1 MSFRTAATS
10 LALALVLA
18 PLLAAPALAADEP
31 AVEPTVETTVET
43 SVEPSAEG
51 AAEPAPAPTTEA
63 VTETAPQPSVE
74 PAAASPAQKPA
85 LAASDPALFAFK
97 AGFDGSYIYSPQLVV
112 SGRADPES
120 GTLTVSAGEQ
130 CFAPV
135 DETTG
140 EFSCSITQGQSRP
153 NLPVT
158 VQALVSEQYVT
169 LGTATVH
176 VLLPP
181 TIDNLEMSGEAPSLY
196 VYERFATITGYGVPA
211 GDGVDTTVRV
221 SVPTAEGTRVCVTE
235 TDDSGAFSCTQTLP
249 IMAGVYVASI
259 TQQPSWAGTRRSLP
273 ANDPLELHVIGPSLE
288 LDGDVANDRYPLA
301 QGQSLTLTGYIN
313 DEAQWQGLTF
323 TANMRIGGAA
333 PVQWQCATID
343 GDTFSCRLPMAPTLG
358 GTYRVEITARS
369 EGSPIAINRAAT
381 VVVTGAVAVAPP
393 VVTPDPV
400 ETPEPLDF
408 TVEIGAGS
416 GALHP
421 GDALTLSSSG
431 LPEGTTVEAE
441 IHSTPI
447 ALGSTVV
454 GADGTFSLPTTIP
467 LAIEPGA
474 HTIVVTIT
482 PPGRAAQVSRSP
494 ITIEAPVISPVDAT
508 TDVTPPPAEL
518 PVAPSL
524 SGARNQPGAANG
536 ISDSIRPFWETLTS
550 PVAIG
555 SAVLAGLVFLVLVAF
570 PAEILTAAIK
580 DRYKF
585 LQRNRTPRAPRWF
598 AAHPIVSGV
607 ALLALATL
615 IAGFADPAFGAD
627 LASLRMLIAC
637 FIAAL
642 IVSYGAYLLTSRI
655 MNRRWALPTSI
666 SLRPYT
672 LIITVIGVI
681 LSRVLDF
688 SPGFLFGLMLG
699 LSFPPETPDVLRS
712 RARLIRTAMILGIA
726 VVAWFAY
733 SFTAA
738 ALATAEPSFGGALL
752 VDTLAALSTEGL
764 TGMLIAML
772 PFLFLDGHDL
782 WKHSKRVWASVYA
795 VVIVVFFLV
804 VAPKPES
811 WGDLGAKYGPWALI
825 LGAFTVVSL
834 GAYVFLRWDTARQRV
849 KEDA

>member
-1 MSFRTAATS
+1 MSFRTVATS
-10 LALALVLA
+10 VALAFFLA
-18 PLLAAPALAADEP
+18 PLIAAPALAADEP
-31 AVEPTVETTVET
+31 A
-43 SVEPSAEG
+43 
-51 AAEPAPAPTTEA
+51 
-63 VTETAPQPSVE
+63 
-74 PAAASPAQKPA
+74 
-85 LAASDPALFAFK
+85 LAASNPALFSFD
-97 AGFDGSYIYSPQLVV
+97 AGFDGSYILDSDLVI
-112 SGRADPES
+112 SGTADPES
-120 GTLTVSAGEQ
+120 GILTVTAGEQ

-140 EFSCSITQGQSRP
+140 RFSCTITTQSRP
-153 NLPVT
+153 NLPVS
-158 VQALVSEQYVT
+158 VQAIVSEQYVT

-181 TIDNLEMSGEAPSLY
+181 TVDGLELSGETPSIY
-196 VYERFATITGYGVPA
+196 KYSRYPIFEGTGVPA
-211 GDGVDTTVRV
+211 GDGVTNTVRI
-221 SVPTAEGTRVCVTE
+221 SVPTTEGTRLCTTTTNDE
-235 TDDSGAFSCTQTLP
+235 GFYSCEFTTSILVGNYP
-249 IMAGVYVASI
+249 ISI

-273 ANDPLELHVIGPSLE
+273 ANDPLELHVSGPRLE
-288 LDGDVANDRYPLA
+288 LDGETSYPLA
-301 QGQSLTLTGYIN
+301 QGRSLTLTGYVN
-313 DEAQWQGLTF
+313 DEGSWPAVTF

-333 PVQWQCATID
+333 AVPWQCSAD
-343 GDTFSCRLPMAPTLG
+343 GDDFSCRLPTAPTLG

-369 EGSPIAINRAAT
+369 QGDIIAINRDAT
-381 VVVTGAVAVAPP
+381 VVVTGAVAVAVPP
-393 VVTPDPV
+393 AAPVPTPT

-408 TVEIGAGS
+408 TVDIGASTGD
-416 GALHP
+416 LHP

-431 LPEGTTVEAE
+431 LPEGTTVDAE

-447 ALGSTVV
+447 SLGSTVV
-454 GADGTFSLPTTIP
+454 GADGTFSLPTSIP

-494 ITIEAPVISPVDAT
+494 IVVAAPVISPVDAP
-508 TDVTPPPAEL
+508 TDVTPPAGEL
-518 PVAPSL
+518 PVDPSL

-536 ISDSIRPFWETLTS
+536 ISHSIRPFWETLTS

-570 PAEILTAAIK
+570 PAEILTAAVK

-585 LQRNRTPRAPRWF
+585 LQRKRTVRAPRWF
-598 AAHPIVSGV
+598 AEHPIVSGV
-607 ALLALATL
+607 ALLAIAT
-615 IAGFADPAFGAD
+615 IISGFADPAFGPD
-627 LASLRMLIAC
+627 VASLRLLIAC

-642 IVSYGAYLLTSRI
+642 VVSYGAYLLTSRI

-666 SLRPYT
+666 ALRPYT
-672 LIITVIGVI
+672 LIITVVGVI

-699 LSFPPETPDVLRS
+699 LSFPTATPAVLRS

-726 VVAWFAY
+726 VVAWFGY
-733 SFTAA
+733 SFAA
-738 ALATAEPSFGGALL
+738 AVVATMEPSFGTALL

-782 WKHSKRVWASVYA
+782 WMHSKRLWASVYA
-795 VVIVVFFLV
+795 VVVVVFFLV
-804 VAPKPES
+804 VAPKPDS

-834 GAYVFLRWDTARQRV
+834 GAYFWLRWDTQRQR
-849 KEDA
+849 ELQRELEEAA